1 MTTLLDK
8 FVASKYF
15 GLTVTIALFLIMYAA
30 GFFTYRGFS
39 KPQVFLNLFIDNAA
53 LIIVAIGVTF
63 TLLIGGGGIDISVG
77 SMVCLT
83 SMVVAWMLQ
92 NTGVSVPVVL
102 VLALGMGAAF
112 GCIQGTLIAY
122 FDMQPFIVTL
132 AGNFFAR
139 GMAAVISQQ
148 TINIDNPAYV
158 AIAQTRI
165 HLGGR
170 PFITAGVVVAL
181 AALLVASL
189 VLKYTRFGRRVYAV
203 GGSEQSAALMGLDTR
218 RTKLSVYVISGF
230 CGALGGVVYSWTML
244 SGYTLHAAGME
255 LDAIASAVIGGT
267 LLTGGVGFVPGTL
280 FGALIQG
287 VIQTFISFQG
297 TLSAWW
303 TKIVIGALLCLFI
316 LMQTLL
322 TRHRNRMARASS
334 HAQTCPP
341 AKTEGAV
348 CTSREE

>member
-1 MTTLLDK
+1 MTATLDK
-8 FVASKYF
+8 FVSSKYF
-15 GLTVTIALFLIMYAA
+15 GLIVTISLFLIMYAI

-53 LIIVAIGVTF
+53 LIIVAVGVTC

-83 SMVVAWMLQ
+83 SMVIAWMLQ
-92 NTGVSVPVVL
+92 NTGISVPA
-102 VLALGMGAAF
+102 VLALSLIMGMAF
-112 GCIQGTLIAY
+112 GLVQGTLIAY

-148 TINIDNPAYV
+148 TINIDNPTYV

-165 HLGGR
+165 HLGGK
-170 PFITAGVVVAL
+170 PFITVGVVVAL
-181 AALLVASL
+181 ATLVIATV
-189 VLKYTRFGRRVYAV
+189 VLQYTRFGRRIYAV

-230 CGALGGVVYSWTML
+230 CGALGGIVYSWTML
-244 SGYTLHAAGME
+244 SGYTLHGAGME

-267 LLTGGVGFVPGTL
+267 LLSGGVGFVPGTL

-316 LMQTLL
+316 LMQALL
-322 TRHRNRMARASS
+322 TRHRNRRARSGGHVA
-334 HAQTCPP
+334 CP
-341 AKTEGAV
+341 GAEK
-348 CTSREE
+348 R

>member
-1 MTTLLDK
+1 MNLDALDR
-8 FVASKYF
+8 FVSSKYF
-15 GLTVTIALFLIMYAA
+15 GFTITVALFLIMYAI
-30 GFFTYRGFS
+30 GFSTYRGFS

-53 LIIVAIGVTF
+53 LIIVGIGITF

-77 SMVCLT
+77 SMVCLS
-83 SMVVAWMLQ
+83 SMVIAWMLQ
-92 NTGVSVPVVL
+92 NTGVSVPVVIL
-102 VLALGMGAAF
+102 LTLCMGAVF
-112 GCIQGTLIAY
+112 GLVQGTLIAY

-148 TINIDNPAYV
+148 TINIDNPTYV

-165 HLGGR
+165 HLGGK

-181 AALLVASL
+181 VTLLVATV

-203 GGSEQSAALMGLDTR
+203 GGNEQSAALMGLDTR
-218 RTKLSVYVISGF
+218 RTKLSVYIISGF

-244 SGYTLHAAGME
+244 SGYTLHGAGME

-322 TRHRNRMARASS
+322 TRHRSRRAKSRLPDN
-334 HAQTCPP
+334 CPP
-341 AKTEGAV
+341 VTSEEGKAHAA
-348 CTSREE
+348 